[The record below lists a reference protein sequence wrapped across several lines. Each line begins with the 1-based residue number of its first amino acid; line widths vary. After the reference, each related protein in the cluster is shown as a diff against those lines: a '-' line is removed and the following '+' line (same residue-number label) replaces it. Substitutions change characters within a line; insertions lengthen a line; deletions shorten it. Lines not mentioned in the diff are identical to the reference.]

1 MQSPACSLQCTI
13 PSFQTLRKLLQI
25 LKQLPVKKVTGDFEL
40 YLNFTLMK
48 SSLIASALLSVHTN
62 KNSNN
67 KTLLKKAMFL
77 NHGRK
82 PEGNISHARTV
93 VSARFL
99 KLICLISTRGKILN
113 NVNVILNRKT
123 AHFRLQSVATKG
135 RPLKLHIVQ
144 RKKSP
149 RLPQVLLLGSFSIEN
164 GNTNDNAINY
174 DFDWSSEEK

>member
-1 MQSPACSLQCTI
+1 MYN
-13 PSFQTLRKLLQI
+13 SFFPNVTQATTD
-25 LKQLPVKKVTGDFEL
+25 LKATGDFEL
-40 YLNFTLMK
+40 YLNFTTMK
-48 SSLIASALLSVHTN
+48 SSYISSVLLSVHTN
-62 KNSNN
+62 KNNSN

-82 PEGNISHARTV
+82 PEGNISHTRTV

-123 AHFRLQSVATKG
+123 AHFRLQSVAKKG
-135 RPLKLHIVQ
+135 RPLKLHNVQ

-149 RLPQVLLLGSFSIEN
+149 RLPQVLLLGSFSVEN